1 LRALGDD
8 VNRTL
13 LTVERV
19 SQHCTLTTDA
29 LDRLQHPLQVGQ
41 LRISA
46 LRFGDPRIHALCQA
60 LSGFAHLPAGF
71 CHRDLRPRV
80 AALLGRSYSAAQMT
94 YDLRR
99 LRLRSLI
106 QRQPGTHRY
115 RVTSYGLRVTFF
127 YSKLYLRIFRPH
139 TPALAPDGDTL
150 PRALRTAFEQLD
162 AAIERIH
169 QEAALA
175 A

>member
-1 LRALGDD
+1 
-8 VNRTL
+8 
-13 LTVERV
+13 
-19 SQHCTLTTDA
+19 
-29 LDRLQHPLQVGQ
+29 LDRLQRPLHLGRV
-41 LRISA
+41 RISA
-46 LRFGDPRIHALCQA
+46 LRFGDPRIQALCQA

-71 CHRDLRPRV
+71 RHRDLRPRI
-80 AALLGRSYSAAQMT
+80 AALLGRPYSAAQMT

-115 RVTSYGLRVTFF
+115 SLTSSGLRVTFF

-139 TPALAPDGDTL
+139 APALESNADSL
-150 PRALRTAFEQLD
+150 PCPLRTAFDQLD